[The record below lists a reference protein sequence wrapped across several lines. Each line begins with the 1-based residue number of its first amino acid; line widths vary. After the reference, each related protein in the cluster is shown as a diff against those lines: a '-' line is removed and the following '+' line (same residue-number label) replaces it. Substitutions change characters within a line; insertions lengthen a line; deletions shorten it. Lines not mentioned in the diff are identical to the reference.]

1 MGIASHSD
9 DLSFQAV
16 QGGTS
21 PTSQIVN
28 VSKSN
33 NHTVSWS
40 GTDNAAW
47 LSISP
52 TSGSITNS
60 AQISVSV
67 NPAGLAAGTYTATV
81 TITAAH
87 GGSISVPV
95 TLTVTA
101 ASVPPAIAATPTSLS
116 FSAQQGGGN
125 PAAQTVSISNTGGGT
140 LSWSASDNAAWLTLS
155 PASGTGN
162 GAVTLSATTGTLTA
176 GSYSGTVTLSATG
189 ATPVTVPVS
198 FTVTAAPVPPAIG
211 ASPTSLTFSAIQGGS
226 GPPNQTLYVQNAGG
240 GILNATLTTNAPWL
254 GVSPTSTVGNVS
266 VDVYV
271 NIVGLTAGTY
281 KATITG
287 TATGAATSVTV
298 PVTFTVTAASASIAV
313 SPTSLSFTATQG
325 AANPA
330 NQSV

>member
-1 MGIASHSD
+1 MEGLKRYVQFPAWRLRDALLYTGVVLGVSLGLSPD
-9 DLSFQAV
+9 AWALQATPTTLSFQAV
-16 QGGTS
+16 QGGAS

-226 GPPNQTLYVQNAGG
+226 GPPNQTLYVQNA
-240 GILNATLTTNAPWL
+240 
-254 GVSPTSTVGNVS
+254 
-266 VDVYV
+266 
-271 NIVGLTAGTY
+271 
-281 KATITG
+281 
-287 TATGAATSVTV
+287 
-298 PVTFTVTAASASIAV
+298 
-313 SPTSLSFTATQG
+313 
-325 AANPA
+325 
-330 NQSV
+330 